1 MDQPKCTECGHLE
14 REHKM
19 AAMCVGLGA
28 DAVAEGRFCPCLRF
42 KRPFQNTGAYTPYVP
57 PTSGFRQTS
66 SKYELGEG
74 GAGRPNLQDHN
85 RNRADTPDWVMFGIR
100 RNGVCF
106 IYASTKL
113 SFLELRQEAGYF
125 DELHAD
131 LIRSGKI
138 SDTPW
143 DLRGRM
149 VDYVVE
155 SAPTYNEAIQRLF
168 RRGWRPDNEPTTE
181 DLQRQAAME
190 DVNVEPPAAAIES
203 EPEIYDAEIVEEGY

>member
-1 MDQPKCTECGHLE
+1 
-14 REHKM
+14 
-19 AAMCVGLGA
+19 
-28 DAVAEGRFCPCLRF
+28 
-42 KRPFQNTGAYTPYVP
+42 
-57 PTSGFRQTS
+57 
-66 SKYELGEG
+66 
-74 GAGRPNLQDHN
+74 
-85 RNRADTPDWVMFGIR
+85 
-100 RNGVCF
+100 VCF